1 MSSFA
6 IKTTNLTKVYRL
18 YPAPIDRLK
27 EALTP
32 FERKYHEEF
41 YALNDVSIEV
51 EQGQCVGIIGL
62 NGSGKSTLLQTIAGV
77 LTPTTG
83 QVEVNGKIAALLE
96 LGAGFN
102 PDFSGI
108 ENVIFQ
114 CSIMGFHRREI
125 DALLPKIV
133 EFADIGTF
141 INHPVKTYSSGMYV
155 RLAFAVAIN
164 VDPDILIVD
173 EALAVGDIR
182 FQAKC
187 MAKIREFRRA
197 GKALLF
203 VSHDPGAVKSLCN
216 KAYLLDRGRVLDA
229 GDPDQV
235 FNYYNS
241 LIAERELPDKDATT
255 KHKGILRQRSG
266 NGKVRIEEVRLFDA
280 QERAVETIVSGSRV
294 RIELDADVHHD
305 VDSPTFGI
313 LIRDRLGN
321 DIFGSNNHLLGVETG
336 LLKAGT
342 RLLVTYEMPLDLGA
356 GVYTVTVA
364 AHAGEA
370 HVEESFDWL
379 NDALVF
385 RVIHAPDSRFT
396 GVCRLSPIFGFQQ
409 RKAMT

>member
-216 KAYLLDRGRVLDA
+216 KAYLLDRGRVIDA
-229 GDPDQV
+229 GDPDSV

>member
-6 IKTTNLTKVYRL
+6 IKAESLTKVYRL

-32 FERKYHEEF
+32 FRRKYHEEF
-41 YALNDVSIEV
+41 YALNDVNIEV

-62 NGSGKSTLLQTIAGV
+62 NGSGKSTLLQMIAGV
-77 LTPTTG
+77 LTPSSG
-83 QVEVNGKIAALLE
+83 QVTVNGKIAALLE

-102 PDFSGI
+102 PDFSGV

-125 DALLPKIV
+125 DELLPKIV
-133 EFADIGTF
+133 DFADIGAF

-216 KAYLLDRGRVLDA
+216 KAYLLDRGRILDE
-229 GDPDQV
+229 GEPDQV

-241 LIAERELPDKDATT
+241 LIAERETPQEGRSSLQ
-255 KHKGILRQRSG
+255 KGLLRQRSG
-266 NGKVRIEEVRLFDA
+266 NGKVRIEQTSLIDSQERSVDTVVSGTRVRL
-280 QERAVETIVSGSRV
+280 
-294 RIELDADVHHD
+294 ELAADIHHE
-305 VDSPTFGI
+305 VDNPTFGI

-336 LLKAGT
+336 LLAAGS
-342 RLLVTYEMPLDLGA
+342 RLLITYEMQLDLGA

-370 HVEESFDWL
+370 HIEESFDWI

-385 RVIHAPDSRFT
+385 RVIHAPDTKFT
-396 GVCRLSPIFGFQQ
+396 GVCRLSPTFGFQP
-409 RKAMT
+409 RKKVT